1 MMQTSWIQSAV
12 ADAPDLPI
20 QAQTMGNE
28 TGSDFAFA
36 VYTQLAQI
44 HRELGALSTSQ
55 VKLDASVK
63 ESEVRFTDL
72 ARESE
77 LRLTRLGE
85 ESEKRLTKAREESE
99 KRLTTAGEESE
110 KRLTKL
116 SEDAEKRWAKWSE
129 EAEKRWTK
137 SSEESEKR
145 WAKSSE
151 ESEKRL
157 TQLSRESAERF
168 TRRVERVEV
177 NVEKLETSALERA
190 KTTEDK
196 LSSLK
201 DFVHRLFWTGTGIVA
216 VLGVTMGWKPIW
228 VWVSTYSA

>member
-1 MMQTSWIQSAV
+1 MMQTSWTQSAV
-12 ADAPDLPI
+12 VDAPDLPV

-36 VYTQLAQI
+36 VYEQLARI
-44 HRELGALSTSQ
+44 HRELGALTTSQ
-55 VKLDASVK
+55 LQLDAYVK
-63 ESEVRFTDL
+63 DSEVRFTDL

-77 LRLTRLGE
+77 LRLTKL
-85 ESEKRLTKAREESE
+85 S
-99 KRLTTAGEESE
+99 EESE

-116 SEDAEKRWAKWSE
+116 GEESERRLTKLGEEAERRWARSSE
-129 EAEKRWTK
+129 EAEKRWAQ
-137 SSEESEKR
+137 SS
-145 WAKSSE
+145 A

-157 TQLSRESAERF
+157 TQLSRESEERF
-168 TRRVERVEV
+168 ERRVGKVEQRA
-177 NVEKLETSALERA
+177 NKLETSALERV

-216 VLGVTMGWKPIW
+216 VLGVTLGWKPIW
-228 VWVSTYSA
+228 LWVSTHSL